1 MRSECKRK
9 KKNPNA
15 KKYEEL
21 SYLQALNEK
30 LGVMDSTAITL
41 CMDNKKPI
49 LVLNLWEEGTLQ
61 AAVLGNKVGTLIN

>member
-1 MRSECKRK
+1 
-9 KKNPNA
+9 
-15 KKYEEL
+15 
-21 SYLQALNEK
+21 
-30 LGVMDSTAITL
+30 MDSTAITL